1 MSIEKIERWL
11 RDQIEFPNGE
21 VTLSE
26 AEARALLDELSRLR
40 EALESAHKGLK
51 AGCDQYAV
59 KSIGEVEIPGDEQYP
74 WVRLMQIGRDAAARV
89 LSEREGQE

>member
-51 AGCDQYAV
+51 A
-59 KSIGEVEIPGDEQYP
+59 
-74 WVRLMQIGRDAAARV
+74 WVRQARIDLQPLDPDFHPKYETLKAIGAKIRAARA